1 MILVEVFDSEEE
13 DAQMICLMTFENSYK
28 FDAFFG
34 NCSFEEDMTFNI
46 VDYETLSE
54 TLQ

>member
-13 DAQMICLMTFENSYK
+13 DANMVCLMTFENSYK
-28 FDAFFG
+28 FDTFFG
-34 NCSFEEDMTFNI
+34 NCSFDEEMTFNI

>member
-1 MILVEVFDSEEE
+1 MILVEVFDSDDE
-13 DAQMICLMTFENSYK
+13 DAQFICLMTFENSYK

-34 NCSFEEDMTFNI
+34 NCSFDNEMSFQ
-46 VDYETLSE
+46 VMDYETITE

>member
-13 DAQMICLMTFENSYK
+13 DAEMVCLMTFENSYK

-34 NCSFEEDMTFNI
+34 NCTFDKDMYFQI
-46 VDYETLSE
+46 MDYETMQE

>member
-13 DAQMICLMTFENSYK
+13 DANMVCLMTFENSYK
-28 FDAFFG
+28 FDTFFG
-34 NCSFEEDMTFNI
+34 NCSFEDELYFQIM
-46 VDYETLSE
+46 DYETMSE